1 MRIVAKLLEDFS
13 EDWHWVDL
21 ENPQEIDHDE
31 RVFEIDSAET
41 LCGILLSGP
50 TRTRLHDTGAPPQ
63 PDCPSC
69 LKIVKPLSA
78 ELIQDISE
86 ALGD

>member
-13 EDWHWVDL
+13 EDWHWVEL
-21 ENPQEIDHDE
+21 ENPQEMIPEE
-31 RVFEIDSAET
+31 RVFDIDSAQT
-41 LCGILLSGP
+41 LCGIFLSGP
-50 TRTRLHDTGAPPQ
+50 TRTRLHDTGAPSQ

-69 LKIVKPLSA
+69 LEVVKPLSA